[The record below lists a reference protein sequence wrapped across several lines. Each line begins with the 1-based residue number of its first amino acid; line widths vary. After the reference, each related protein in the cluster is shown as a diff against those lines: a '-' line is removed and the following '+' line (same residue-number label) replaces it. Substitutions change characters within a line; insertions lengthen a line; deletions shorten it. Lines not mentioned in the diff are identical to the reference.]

1 MNRWRGGS
9 ASARRSAA
17 SLASIG
23 FGLALASVASVAQ
36 GGAGTGGGAGQDHV
50 PLSQYVDPLLGTGD
64 DDQGD
69 TIPGPTL
76 PAGSIH
82 PSPNTITSTTS
93 NAGYDRDAP
102 LSGFAQLHTQ
112 GSGGTPSYGTFL
124 VSPQTG
130 TLQTREADHLS
141 PKRNEHA
148 AADGYSVTLTR
159 YGTDVEIAPAHHAA
173 LYRFTFPRSGSR
185 SDDAH
190 LLFDVT
196 RKIMGQMGSAG
207 SDVTL
212 FPDEGKIVGRVR
224 TKNYWSPAQVDI
236 WFVAKVDAK
245 PTAWGVERSNVRR
258 AGATSGSAPADQ
270 PLRAWWTFGST
281 DRKPIEMKIAVSF
294 ASAQRAEEL
303 LEQDIP
309 GWDLAGVRMAA
320 AKAWNDALARITI
333 EGVGKADRRRFYTSL
348 YHSTIQPR
356 DRSQDQVE
364 SERTSPLYDDHYTL
378 WDTYHTLYPLMSIVR
393 PRTYAGV
400 IGSFIRTWE
409 RYGAAD
415 TAFISGRNFHI
426 GQAGDEVDNAIGEG
440 FLRGVAGVDWTKA
453 ADVAL
458 FNAFER
464 RRPRY
469 LVDGYFAV
477 GDRSPEG
484 TPQRSRS
491 GSATTGMALN
501 DYYAARLAAGTG
513 RPDEA
518 AVLAKRAGNWR
529 NVWDANAESDG
540 YTGFVG
546 PRFADGR
553 FQPNDPKLG
562 WDGKTHDN
570 FGFYEGTGWIY
581 SYAPVHDVPGMV
593 AIMGGRE
600 AFTRRLQHA
609 FDAKLIDFTNE
620 PSFSTPWLFS
630 DVGRPD
636 LASYY
641 ADVVFRR
648 FTANAYPGDEDSG
661 AMSSHYVFNRIG
673 LFPKL
678 GSDLYY
684 LHAPHQPRTRI
695 TLENGRTFT
704 IVARGQGAGTR
715 YIRAARLNGQ
725 PLDVPF
731 LTQAAII
738 QGGMLELE
746 LGRTPNHWGRS
757 ASVLP

>member
-1 MNRWRGGS
+1 MSRRAGGS
-9 ASARRSAA
+9 ASAWRPSA
-17 SLASIG
+17 SLSSIG
-23 FGLALASVASVAQ
+23 FGIALASMAQ
-36 GGAGTGGGAGQDHV
+36 AGVGQDHV
-50 PLSQYVDPLLGTGD
+50 PLSHYVDPMLGTGD

-82 PSPNTITSTTS
+82 PSPNTITATTS
-93 NAGYDRDAP
+93 NAGYDRAAP

-130 TLQTREADHLS
+130 ALATREADHLS
-141 PKRNEHA
+141 PKRDEHS
-148 AADGYSVTLTR
+148 AADGYSVTLAR
-159 YGTDVEIAPAHHAA
+159 YGTGVEIAPAHHAA
-173 LYRFTFPRSGSR
+173 LYRFTFPRSG
-185 SDDAH
+185 DAH

-196 RKIMGQMGSAG
+196 RKIMGELGSAG
-207 SDVTL
+207 SEVTL

-245 PTAWGVERSNVRR
+245 PTAWGIERANVRQS
-258 AGATSGSAPADQ
+258 GVTSGSAPADQ

-294 ASAQRAEEL
+294 ASARRAEEL
-303 LEQDIP
+303 LEHDIP
-309 GWDLAGVRMAA
+309 GWDMAGVRMAA
-320 AKAWNDALARITI
+320 AKAWNDTLGCITI
-333 EGVGKADRRRFYTSL
+333 DGTGEADRRRFYTSL
-348 YHSTIQPR
+348 YHSAIQPR
-356 DRSQDQVE
+356 DRTQDQAE
-364 SERTSPLYDDHYTL
+364 SERASPLYDDHYTL

-393 PRTYAGV
+393 PTEYAGV
-400 IGSFIRTWE
+400 IGSFVRTWE

-415 TAFISGRNFHI
+415 TAFIAGRNYHV
-426 GQAGDEVDNAIGEG
+426 GQAGDEVDNVIGEG
-440 FLRGVAGVDWTKA
+440 FLRSVPGIDWKKA
-453 ADVAL
+453 ADLVL

-469 LVDGYFAV
+469 LVDGFFAV
-477 GDRSPEG
+477 DDRSPEG
-484 TPQRSRS
+484 MPQRSRS

-501 DYYAARLAAGTG
+501 DFYAAKLAAGTG
-513 RPDEA
+513 HAAEA
-518 AVLAKRAGNWR
+518 AVLDTRAGNWR
-529 NVWDANAESDG
+529 NVWDATAASDG
-540 YTGFVG
+540 YKGFIG

-562 WDGKTHDN
+562 WDGKQHVN

-581 SYAPVHDVPGMV
+581 SYAPIHDIPGMV
-593 AIMGGRE
+593 AIMGGRA
-600 AFTRRLQHA
+600 AFTKRLQHA

-630 DVGRPD
+630 EVGRPD

-648 FTANAYPGDEDSG
+648 FTADAYPGDEDNG

-678 GSDLYY
+678 GSDRYY
-684 LHAPHQPRTRI
+684 LHAPHQPRSTI
-695 TLENGRTFT
+695 TLENGRTFS
-704 IVARGQGAGTR
+704 IVTRGYGSGTR
-715 YIRAARLNGQ
+715 YIRAAKLNGQ
-725 PLDVPF
+725 PLDTPF
-731 LTQAAII
+731 LAQADIMK
-738 QGGMLELE
+738 GGTLELKA
-746 LGRTPNHWGRS
+746 GAKPNDWGRS

>member
-1 MNRWRGGS
+1 MNGRIDKRI
-9 ASARRSAA
+9 A
-17 SLASIG
+17 SLRVVSMIG
-23 FGLALASVASVAQ
+23 FGIALASVAK
-36 GGAGTGGGAGQDHV
+36 AGVGKDHV
-50 PLSQYVDPLLGTGD
+50 SLSHYVDPMLGTGD

-82 PSPNTITSTTS
+82 PSPNTIASTTS

-130 TLQTREADHLS
+130 TLEMLEADHLS
-141 PKRNEHA
+141 PKRSEHA

-173 LYRFTFPRSGSR
+173 LYRFTFPQSG
-185 SDDAH
+185 DAH

-196 RKIMGQMGSAG
+196 RKIMGELGSAG
-207 SDVTL
+207 ADVTL
-212 FPDEGKIVGRVR
+212 FPDEGKVVGRVR

-245 PTAWGVERSNVRR
+245 PTAWGIERSNVRQS
-258 AGATSGSAPADQ
+258 GATSGSAPADQ
-270 PLRAWWTFGST
+270 PLRAWWTFGNA

-294 ASAQRAEEL
+294 ASAERAQEL
-303 LEQDIP
+303 LDEDMP
-309 GWDLAGVRMAA
+309 GWDMAAVRMAA

-333 EGVGKADRRRFYTSL
+333 DGVGRADRRRFYTSL
-348 YHSTIQPR
+348 YHSAIQPR
-356 DRSQDQVE
+356 DRTRDQVE
-364 SERTSPLYDDHYTL
+364 AERSSPLYDDHYTL

-393 PRTYAGV
+393 PAEYAGV
-400 IGSFIRTWE
+400 IGSFIRIWE

-415 TAFISGRNFHI
+415 TAFIAGRNFHV
-426 GQAGDEVDNAIGEG
+426 GQAGDEVDNVIGEG
-440 FLRGVAGVDWTKA
+440 FLRRVPSVDWKKA
-453 ADVAL
+453 ADVVL

-469 LVDGYFAV
+469 LVDRFFAV
-477 GDRSPEG
+477 DDRSPEG
-484 TPQRSRS
+484 MPQRSRS
-491 GSATTGMALN
+491 GSATMGMALN
-501 DYYAARLAAGTG
+501 DFYAARLAAGTG
-513 RPDEA
+513 HPDAA
-518 AVLAKRAGNWR
+518 AVLEKRSGSWR
-529 NVWDANAESDG
+529 NVWDATVASDG
-540 YTGFVG
+540 YTGFIA

-553 FQPNDPKLG
+553 FQPNDPKRG
-562 WDGKTHDN
+562 WNGKTHDN

-581 SYAPVHDVPGMV
+581 SYAAVHDIPGMIAV
-593 AIMGGRE
+593 MGGRE
-600 AFTRRLQHA
+600 SFTKRLQHA

-630 DVGRPD
+630 EVGRPD

-641 ADVVFRR
+641 ADVVFKR
-648 FTANAYPGDEDSG
+648 FTADAYPGDEDNG

-695 TLENGRTFT
+695 TLENGRSFS
-704 IVARGQGAGTR
+704 IVARRYGPETR
-715 YIRAARLNGQ
+715 YIRGARLNGRS
-725 PLDVPF
+725 LDAPF
-731 LTQAAII
+731 VSQAEITN
-738 QGGMLELE
+738 GGTLELE
-746 LGRTPNHWGRS
+746 LGRKPNNWGRQT
-757 ASVLP
+757 ASQPR